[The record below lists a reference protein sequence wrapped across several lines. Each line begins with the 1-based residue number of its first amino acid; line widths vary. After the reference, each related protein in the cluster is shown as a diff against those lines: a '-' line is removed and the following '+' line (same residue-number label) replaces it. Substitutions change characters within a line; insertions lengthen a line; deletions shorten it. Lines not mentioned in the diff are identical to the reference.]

1 LKWFV
6 PEGVL
11 KFLKRF
17 TVFVFDN
24 VLRFFKEL
32 ATPFKVKLWFVLL
45 PFLAVQF
52 IFLAVI
58 QYKHGFSLNDHIL
71 IVGVIEKTLFD
82 SLVLLCVVMFLK
94 IVTRTNIVPAIFMI
108 IYLLL
113 FFTDLTVYYFGHTM
127 LESHHLDLI
136 TWYSIKGFI
145 GFSTVLFF
153 ILFLA
158 ASFGSFI
165 LIKKLSSHIRFADM
179 FRYGVVLAMLVFL
192 NPTEFL
198 INKSEEHDGKFE
210 GNEDKNVHYILR
222 CKNAQIRY
230 AKKNSL
236 VNFYQE
242 IISKKKNSRYSVE
255 RSYEEYRETIEKYR
269 LPIGTRNY
277 ETLNIKPFEH
287 VIWFASESIN
297 LDFFSR
303 YNDQIPFDTE
313 TEFYESDEIAVKM
326 MTNYFTAAS
335 PTLQALTATF
345 SSHPNE
351 RLIRNGFHQNSIAL
365 ILQRHGYH
373 TVFLRSASKYY
384 AGENIIFQQF
394 GFRDIIA
401 REYFSKYPENADYIY
416 DWGVN
421 DRIMLRKLIELM
433 EEYKGKKLFV
443 VVLGVDTHPPHGR
456 AEYGFRKVDYPDT
469 PESYKRFGRASDFMR
484 SVKNHDHD
492 LAMTFSEMKKKGL
505 YSENTLVIATA
516 DHSCPYNNV
525 IRHIPGVEN
534 TNLARIPLA
543 FLTPAQLPEYDL
555 NILSGQLDLAPTILH
570 LLNIPVPPGYWG
582 ESLFSKRKIP
592 QFIGQNRG
600 TLEYRTEKDKFNVN
614 VRKRSK
620 EYGDLTDLYNTIII
634 KPARKKK

>member
-1 LKWFV
+1 M
-6 PEGVL
+6 

-17 TVFVFDN
+17 GIFAFDH
-24 VLRFFKEL
+24 VKRFFKEL
-32 ATPFKVKLWFVLL
+32 ITPFKTKLWLVLL
-45 PFLAVQF
+45 PFFAVQS
-52 IFLAVI
+52 IYLAVI
-58 QYKHGFSLNDHIL
+58 QYKHGFALNDHIL
-71 IVGVIEKTLFD
+71 IVGLFEKIIVD
-82 SLVLLCVVMFLK
+82 SLILLCSVMILR
-94 IVTRTNIVPAIFMI
+94 IITRTNIVPSVFMV

-136 TWYSIKGFI
+136 TWYSIKGFV
-145 GFSTVLFF
+145 GFTTISFL

-158 ASFGSFI
+158 TSYGSFV
-165 LIKKLSSHIRFADM
+165 LIKKLCSHIRFSDF
-179 FRYGVVLAMLVFL
+179 FRYGIILSLIIVIG
-192 NPTEFL
+192 PTDIL
-198 INKSEEHDGKFE
+198 IDKSEEHDGNFK

-236 VNFYQE
+236 VNFWQE
-242 IISKKKNSRYSVE
+242 IISKEKSSRYKVE
-255 RSYEEYRETIEKYR
+255 RTYEEFKETIEKYK

-277 ETLNIKPFEH
+277 EPLEIDPFLH
-287 VIWFASESIN
+287 IIWFASESIN
-297 LDFFSR
+297 LSFFST
-303 YNDQIPFDTE
+303 YNDQIPFETK
-313 TEFYESDEIAVKM
+313 TEFYEAPEIVERM
-326 MTNYFTAAS
+326 MLNYFTAAS
-335 PTLQALTATF
+335 PTLPALTSTF
-345 SSHPNE
+345 SSHPND
-351 RLIRNGFHQNSIAL
+351 RLIRSGYHQNAIAR
-365 ILQRHGYH
+365 ILHRHGYH

-401 REYFSKYPENADYIY
+401 REYFSQYPENDDYIY

-421 DRIMLRKLIELM
+421 DRIMLRKLIDLM
-433 EEYKGKKLFV
+433 EEYRDRKLFV

-456 AEYGFRKVDYPDT
+456 AEYGFRKVEYPPT
-469 PESYKRFGRASDFMR
+469 PEGYRKFGRAYDFMR

-492 LAMTFSEMKKKGL
+492 MAMTFAEMKKRGL
-505 YSENTLVIATA
+505 YNENTLVIATA

-525 IRHIPGVEN
+525 TRHLPGVEN
-534 TNLARIPLA
+534 TNLARTPLA
-543 FLTPAQLPEYDL
+543 FLTPADLPEYDL

-600 TLEYRTEKDKFNVN
+600 TLEYRTEEQKFNIN
-614 VRKRSK
+614 LRKIPR
-620 EYGDLTDLYNTIII
+620 EYRDLIDLYNTIII
-634 KPARKKK
+634 KPAKLKK